1 MPIFC
6 PYKAGLGDLITREV
20 LDKYLSFA
28 QISGKAQSG
37 DERMAGISALKT
49 LYVVDTSYLVELYKT
64 PAKWAENRNAEAVRK
79 ITAII
84 EENINPLFV
93 TAPMLFEFAR
103 HVAQVADGNKR

>member
-1 MPIFC
+1 MLSHEDGDTKLIKISDLPDADIL
-6 PYKAGLGDLITREV
+6 PLQGGLGDLITREV

-64 PAKWAENRNAEAVRK
+64 PR
-79 ITAII
+79 
-84 EENINPLFV
+84 
-93 TAPMLFEFAR
+93 
-103 HVAQVADGNKR
+103 